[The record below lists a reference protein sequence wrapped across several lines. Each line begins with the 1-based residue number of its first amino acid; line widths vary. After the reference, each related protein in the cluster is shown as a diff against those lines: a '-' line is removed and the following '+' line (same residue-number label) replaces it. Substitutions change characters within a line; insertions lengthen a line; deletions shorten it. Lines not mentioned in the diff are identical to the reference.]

1 MDRRTTCAQDP
12 RLGTGGRPLAHGSCR
27 GDQVGSGPLESAKKG
42 GFPLVLPT
50 SAAALAIHDPAMDLA
65 TSRTKSQCRP
75 GLRLLVALTACLM
88 LRPAF
93 SQIPTIEE
101 LEKRIEEAK
110 KAKQEKQQPQAQ
122 GQPQR
127 GDDGAV
133 PAAKHG
139 TLIVRNDAPCLLS
152 IDGKRVGDALPAGAR
167 ELTVDRGDRL
177 IECTSVDEPAISL
190 SSLAK
195 VKAAGKT
202 VVQLQLKDKV
212 AAEGEQRRARIAAAQ
227 DEERRREEQER
238 ATTAK
243 RQKGPLDHVADDL
256 LRDGRG
262 VIWSAADN
270 GRDVSWDEADRYC
283 THRGMRLPSVAQL
296 QSLVDR
302 SGATTTP
309 CQAKQCKVSGQFHLT
324 GYRFWSKQ
332 FEGGRWAVFVHLD
345 NGRRSFDSAAS
356 RDSFR
361 ALCVRGA

>member
-1 MDRRTTCAQDP
+1 
-12 RLGTGGRPLAHGSCR
+12 
-27 GDQVGSGPLESAKKG
+27 
-42 GFPLVLPT
+42 
-50 SAAALAIHDPAMDLA
+50 MDLA

-88 LRPAF
+88 LRPAL

-110 KAKQEKQQPQAQ
+110 KAKEEKQPQ
-122 GQPQR
+122 GQPQGS
-127 GDDGAV
+127 GDAAV
-133 PAAKHG
+133 PAARHG
-139 TLIVRNDAPCLLS
+139 TLVVRNDAPCLLS
-152 IDGKRVGDALPAGAR
+152 IDGKRVGDVLPAGAR
-167 ELTVDRGDRL
+167 EITVDRGDRL

-190 SSLAK
+190 SSLAN

-202 VVQLQLKDKV
+202 IVQLQLKDKV
-212 AAEGEQRRARIAAAQ
+212 AAEGEQRRGRIAAAQ

-238 ATTAK
+238 AATAK
-243 RQKGPLDHVADDL
+243 RQKGPLDHVADGL

-262 VIWSAADN
+262 VIWSASDN

-302 SGATTTP
+302 SGAMTTP

-332 FEGGRWAVFVHLD
+332 FEAGRWAVFVHLD

>member
-1 MDRRTTCAQDP
+1 
-12 RLGTGGRPLAHGSCR
+12 
-27 GDQVGSGPLESAKKG
+27 
-42 GFPLVLPT
+42 
-50 SAAALAIHDPAMDLA
+50 MDLA
-65 TSRTKSQCRP
+65 TSRTKSQWHP

-88 LRPAF
+88 LRPALC
-93 SQIPTIEE
+93 QIPTIEE

-110 KAKQEKQQPQAQ
+110 RAKEEKQPQ

-139 TLIVRNDAPCLLS
+139 TLVLRNDAPCLLS
-152 IDGKRVGDALPAGAR
+152 IDGKRVGDVLPAGAR
-167 ELTVDRGDRL
+167 EITVDRGDRL
-177 IECTSVDEPAISL
+177 IECTSVDEPAASL
-190 SSLAK
+190 SSLAN

-202 VVQLQLKDKV
+202 IVQLQLKDKV
-212 AAEGEQRRARIAAAQ
+212 AAEGERRGRIAAAQ

-238 ATTAK
+238 AATAK
-243 RQKGPLDHVADDL
+243 RQKGPLDHVAEGL

-262 VIWSAADN
+262 VIWSASDN

-302 SGATTTP
+302 SSAMTTP